1 MNIKKIGLTAL
12 AGSLVATSAYAGE
25 LSLSGS
31 AVLSYSDYSGTENTS
46 IDGTIITTNTAE
58 LAAAESPW
66 GMDQDITASGSGELD
81 NGWVVSLSHLMT
93 ATGGTSST
101 SSITIDM
108 GDAGSL
114 TYSDQLIGGGLRA
127 LDDITPTAW
136 EEATDGTLGEVQAGM
151 ASGVGF
157 SYQLPEIAGASINI
171 QYSDNLTATADT
183 GAGGVAAAA
192 AVDNSTSHS
201 IGVTYPIGDTGLMV
215 YGGIGTEGQADG
227 NDIDHD
233 TIGFKYTMGAITVGA
248 QRNDEDDTAAA
259 SAVDLESTIIGV
271 SYMVNENLS
280 ISYGNHTTAKPG
292 AADQEL
298 DSVQAAYSM
307 GGMAIKFQNTQGDN
321 IANVAGKTSDK
332 SEVSISFA
340 F

>member
-12 AGSLVATSAYAGE
+12 AGSLVATSAFAGE
-25 LSLSGS
+25 LTLSG
-31 AVLSYSDYSGTENTS
+31 AATLTYSDYSGTETASAIAARTS
-46 IDGTIITTNTAE
+46 SN
-58 LAAAESPW
+58 W
-66 GMDQDITASGSGELD
+66 GMDQDMTATGSGELD

-114 TYSDQLIGGGLRA
+114 TYSDTLIGGGLRA

-136 EEATDGTLGEVQAGM
+136 EEATDGTLSEAQAGM
-151 ASGVGF
+151 PSGVGF

-183 GAGGVAAAA
+183 GVGGVAGAT
-192 AVDNSTSHS
+192 AVDNGTSHS
-201 IGVTYPIGDTGLMV
+201 IGVTYPVGDTGLMI

-227 NDIDHD
+227 NDHEHD

-248 QRNDEDDTAAA
+248 QRNDEDDTAASGA
-259 SAVDLESTIIGV
+259 TDLETTILGV

-292 AADQEL
+292 AADQEI

>member
-25 LSLSGS
+25 LTLSGT
-31 AVLSYSDYSGTENTS
+31 ATLTYSDYSGTETTS
-46 IDGTIITTNTAE
+46 AARAGTSSN
-58 LAAAESPW
+58 W
-66 GMDQDITASGSGELD
+66 GMDQDITATGSGELD
-81 NGWVVSLSHLMT
+81 NGWVVSLSHIMG
-93 ATGGTSST
+93 ASGGTSTT

-127 LDDITPTAW
+127 MDDITPTAW

-151 ASGVGF
+151 PSGVGF

-183 GAGGVAAAA
+183 GAGAVAAAA
-192 AVDNSTSHS
+192 ATDNGASHS

-227 NDIDHD
+227 NDHEHD

-248 QRNDEDDTAAA
+248 QRNDEDDTAAS
-259 SAVDLESTIIGV
+259 SATDLESTIIGV

-280 ISYGNHTTAKPG
+280 ISYGNHTTSTPG
-292 AADQEL
+292 GVDQEI
-298 DSVQAAYSM
+298 DSIQAAYSM

-321 IANVAGKTSDK
+321 ITNVAARTSDK
-332 SEVSISFA
+332 TEVSISFA

>member
-12 AGSLVATSAYAGE
+12 AGSLVATSAFAGE
-25 LSLSGS
+25 LTLTGG
-31 AVLSYSDYSGTENTS
+31 ATLTYSDYSGTETATATAAGTS
-46 IDGTIITTNTAE
+46 SN
-58 LAAAESPW
+58 W
-66 GMDQDITASGSGELD
+66 GMDQDMTATGTGELD
-81 NGWVVSLSHLMT
+81 NGWVVSLSHLMS
-93 ATGGTSST
+93 ASGATSST

-114 TYSDQLIGGGLRA
+114 TYSDALIGGGLRA

-136 EEATDGTLGEVQAGM
+136 EEATDGTLGERQAGM
-151 ASGVGF
+151 PSGVGF

-171 QYSDNLTATADT
+171 QYSDNLSATANT
-183 GAGGVAAAA
+183 GAGGVAASGAT
-192 AVDNSTSHS
+192 DDGSSQS
-201 IGVTYPIGDTGLMV
+201 IGVSYPIGDTGLTV
-215 YGGIGTEGQADG
+215 YGGMGTEGQADG

-233 TIGFKYTMGAITVGA
+233 TLGFKYTMGAITVGA
-248 QRNDEDDTAAA
+248 QRNDEDDTAAS
-259 SAVDLESTIIGV
+259 SALDLESTIIGV

-280 ISYGNHTTAKPG
+280 ISYGNHTTSTPG
-292 AADQEL
+292 GVDQEI

-321 IANVAGKTSDK
+321 MANSAGKTSDK

>member
-12 AGSLVATSAYAGE
+12 AGSLVATSAFAGE
-25 LSLSGS
+25 LTLSG
-31 AVLSYSDYSGTENTS
+31 AATLTYSDYSGTE
-46 IDGTIITTNTAE
+46 TAS
-58 LAAAESPW
+58 AAAAGTSSNW
-66 GMDQDITASGSGELD
+66 GMDQDITATGSGELD
-81 NGWVVSLSHLMT
+81 NGWVVSLSHIMG
-93 ATGGTSST
+93 ASGGGSTT

-114 TYSDQLIGGGLRA
+114 TYSDTLIGGGLRA

-136 EEATDGTLGEVQAGM
+136 EEATDGPLGEVQAGM
-151 ASGVGF
+151 PSGVGF